1 MGNDNIEVLDQNTV
15 TSIPEVSPVTVTPVT
30 VNPVPVTEPTTPTV
44 SALQAAVTQVTAV
57 SPVTQVTNNVAPVVP
72 VVNNAIPSV
81 APPVT
86 QNTIVT
92 QREEV
97 ANPESLNLVDELAEL
112 KNQMAI
118 MNEKLTVFEK
128 MEKRR
133 KIMSVVK
140 VVFRLIIILAS
151 VYFGIKGYE
160 YLKDELPN
168 IINEKIKDIDISNL
182 KLY

>member
-44 SALQAAVTQVTAV
+44 SPLQAAVTQVTAV

-97 ANPESLNLVDELAEL
+97 ANPESLNLADELAEL
-112 KNQMAI
+112 KNQKK
-118 MNEKLTVFEK
+118 NGKKT
-128 MEKRR
+128 
-133 KIMSVVK
+133 
-140 VVFRLIIILAS
+140 
-151 VYFGIKGYE
+151 
-160 YLKDELPN
+160 
-168 IINEKIKDIDISNL
+168 
-182 KLY
+182 